1 MSTLHQKPHVA
12 AQERMV
18 DDGSGQVDVFR
29 VENNQACSKLTSDWS
44 TNLVLLFL
52 NIVKLSPV
60 PAEQR
65 GKFYGGDCYIVFYTY
80 MLGTLPNY
88 IIYIWQGRHA
98 NIDEVTASAY
108 LAVELDRQFR
118 DEPVQIRVT
127 MGKEPRLAL
136 FSI

>member
-1 MSTLHQKPHVA
+1 M
-12 AQERMV
+12 
-18 DDGSGQVDVFR
+18 
-29 VENNQACSKLTSDWS
+29 
-44 TNLVLLFL
+44 
-52 NIVKLSPV
+52 

-98 NIDEVTASAY
+98 NVDEVTASAY

-127 MGKEPRLAL
+127 MGKEPRPGLFLIKLAKKL
-136 FSI
+136 GDYN

>member
-1 MSTLHQKPHVA
+1 MVESTILI
-12 AQERMV
+12 
-18 DDGSGQVDVFR
+18 GQPIR
-29 VENNQACSKLTSDWS
+29 CCESKSL
-44 TNLVLLFL
+44 L
-52 NIVKLSPV
+52 NIVKLAPV

-127 MGKEPRLAL
+127 MGKEPRTGLISLGWSFDWVLMSAEL
-136 FSI
+136 

>member
-1 MSTLHQKPHVA
+1 
-12 AQERMV
+12 
-18 DDGSGQVDVFR
+18 
-29 VENNQACSKLTSDWS
+29 
-44 TNLVLLFL
+44 
-52 NIVKLSPV
+52 
-60 PAEQR
+60 
-65 GKFYGGDCYIVFYTY
+65 

-127 MGKEPRLAL
+127 MGKEPRKGY
-136 FSI
+136 

>member
-1 MSTLHQKPHVA
+1 
-12 AQERMV
+12 
-18 DDGSGQVDVFR
+18 
-29 VENNQACSKLTSDWS
+29 
-44 TNLVLLFL
+44 
-52 NIVKLSPV
+52 
-60 PAEQR
+60 
-65 GKFYGGDCYIVFYTY
+65 

-127 MGKEPRLAL
+127 MGKEPRTGFSDSRRLTFNSGLVSNERL
-136 FSI
+136 FVNPRKAFHGHV

>member
-127 MGKEPRLAL
+127 MGKEPRPAL
-136 FSI
+136 FFI